1 MHSSLS
7 STSNQQIGRSVG
19 VDDYVPK
26 FEAQRL
32 AETLGRLLLRDE
44 PTTKAA

>member
-7 STSNQQIGRSVG
+7 SDANAQLGKSVG

-26 FEAQRL
+26 FEPHKL
-32 AETLGRLLLRDE
+32 AGVLSRLLVVD
-44 PTTKAA
+44 PQ